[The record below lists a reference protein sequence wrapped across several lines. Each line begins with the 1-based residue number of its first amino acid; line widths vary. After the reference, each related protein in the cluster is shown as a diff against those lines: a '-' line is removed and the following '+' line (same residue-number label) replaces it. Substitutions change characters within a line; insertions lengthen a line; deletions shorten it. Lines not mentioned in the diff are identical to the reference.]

1 MAQHLDWR
9 DVETPEQPPAEAGVD
24 MFGLIWRRKWVMV
37 CVVIIATAL
46 GYLYFLQATPV
57 YRSYTQVLLI
67 KREANLSGVPEG
79 RRSSGYGYEDTIST
93 HALLIG
99 SPLIVSKAVETY
111 HLASL
116 SSLKDTDS
124 PVGAIIQGLRVT
136 RAGDRNIPD
145 PNVMDLK
152 YEGLNQRECAVILD
166 AILKTYQE
174 FLGDTYR
181 DFSEET
187 WQLISQAK
195 DVLAKQLSEKETA
208 YRQFRQESPL
218 LWVGRE
224 AANLHEARMAQ
235 IEKSRSEVLVQ
246 NAELKGRIEA
256 LVSALK
262 QGGNREALS
271 LLVREAKSHSDPT
284 RSQGSRDSLEE
295 KLFVAL
301 VDEQDLLGEFGADH
315 PKVKA
320 AQKKAAML
328 RERLGSLPLAEGSE
342 ASDFITVYIES
353 LRQQLKVDE
362 ERYQELDNR
371 FDQERQ
377 EAKKLAN
384 FQMQDEQLKAEIERL
399 KKIFDTVVK
408 RLEEMNLIKDYSGGI
423 SAKVLCAP
431 SAGYLVRPLKMMI
444 LAVACV
450 LGVVV
455 GFGIAYLIDLADKSF
470 RSPEEIRRQL
480 GLPVIG
486 HIPVIESPRKKDR
499 DRTERTGVSPILCT
513 FHQPKSRVSEA
524 YRAVRTSLYFSTQG
538 EGHKVI
544 QVTSPNPGDGK
555 TTLAANL
562 AVSMADSGKRV
573 LLVEADFRRPRVH
586 AHFGLENSV
595 GVSSVISGETEI
607 AAAIQQTQVKN
618 LWAMP
623 CGPRPH
629 NPSDL
634 LTSPQFKELIDTV
647 REQHDFVIID
657 TPPVLAVTDAS
668 VVAPRVD
675 AVLLV
680 VRLTKHTRE
689 AATRATEMLGSL
701 GARILGVIV
710 NGIGKSSNYG
720 YGSYRYGGYRY
731 GGGRYNYRYAGY
743 SYGYG
748 GSEGGGGAY
757 YSDEE
762 SDRVPKRRGIVKEET
777 RTGPEA

>member
-1 MAQHLDWR
+1 
-9 DVETPEQPPAEAGVD
+9 
-24 MFGLIWRRKWVMV
+24 
-37 CVVIIATAL
+37 
-46 GYLYFLQATPV
+46 
-57 YRSYTQVLLI
+57 
-67 KREANLSGVPEG
+67 
-79 RRSSGYGYEDTIST
+79 
-93 HALLIG
+93 
-99 SPLIVSKAVETY
+99 
-111 HLASL
+111 
-116 SSLKDTDS
+116 
-124 PVGAIIQGLRVT
+124 
-136 RAGDRNIPD
+136 
-145 PNVMDLK
+145 
-152 YEGLNQRECAVILD
+152 
-166 AILKTYQE
+166 
-174 FLGDTYR
+174 
-181 DFSEET
+181 
-187 WQLISQAK
+187 
-195 DVLAKQLSEKETA
+195 LSEKETG

-235 IEKSRSEVLVQ
+235 IEKSRSELLVQ
-246 NAELKGRIEA
+246 SAELKGRIEA
-256 LVSALK
+256 LQTALK

-271 LLVREAKSHSDPT
+271 LLAKEEKSRGNPMKA
-284 RSQGSRDSLEE
+284 QGSRDSLEE
-295 KLFVAL
+295 KLFLAL
-301 VDEQDLLGEFGADH
+301 VEEQDLLGEYGADH

-320 AQKKAAML
+320 AQKKAMML
-328 RERLGSLPLAEGSE
+328 RERLGSLPLTEGGE
-342 ASDFITVYIES
+342 TSDFILVYIDS
-353 LRQQLKVDE
+353 LRQELKVCE
-362 ERYQELDNR
+362 ERCQELDNR
-371 FDQERQ
+371 FDEERQ

-384 FQMQDEQLKAEIERL
+384 FQMQDDQYKAEIDRL

-423 SAKVLCAP
+423 SAQVLCPP
-431 SAGYLVRPLKMMI
+431 SAGYRVRPLLPMVGG
-444 LAVACV
+444 VAFAIG
-450 LGVVV
+450 LMV
-455 GFGIAYLIDLADKSF
+455 GFGLAYVIDMADKSF
-470 RSPEEIRRQL
+470 RSPEEIRRHL

-486 HIPVIESPRKKDR
+486 HIPVIEMPKKKDR
-499 DRTERTGVSPILCT
+499 ERTERTGISPILCT
-513 FHQPKSRVSEA
+513 FHQPKSRVAES

-586 AHFGLENSV
+586 AHFGLDNTV
-595 GVSSVISGETEI
+595 GVSSVIAGETEI
-607 AAAIQQTQVKN
+607 AEAIHQTAVKN

-634 LTSPQFKELIDTV
+634 LTSPQFKEMIDSV

-689 AATRATEMLGSL
+689 AAMRATEMLGAL

-720 YGSYRYGGYRY
+720 YG
-731 GGGRYNYRYAGY
+731 NYRYASYRYAGGRYGYRYSGY

-748 GSEGGGGAY
+748 SSEGSGGTY
-757 YSDEE
+757 YSDDD
-762 SDRVPKRRGIVKEET
+762 SDRAPNPNKRRGVVKEET
-777 RTGPEA
+777 RTNPEP

>member
-1 MAQHLDWR
+1 MAQHIDWR
-9 DVETPEQPPAEAGVD
+9 DVETPEQAPAEEGVD
-24 MFGLIWRRKWVMV
+24 LAGMLWRRKWILV
-37 CVVIIATAL
+37 CVTIITVAL
-46 GYLYFLQATPV
+46 GYLYYLQATPV
-57 YRSYTQVLLI
+57 YRSYTQVLLV
-67 KREANLSGVPEG
+67 KREANLSGSQEG
-79 RRSSGYGYEDTIST
+79 RRAYGYGYEDTMST

-99 SPLIVSKAVETY
+99 SPLIISKAVETY

-116 SSLKDTDS
+116 SSLKDEES
-124 PVGAIIQGLRVT
+124 PVGTIIQGLRVT
-136 RAGDRNIPD
+136 RAGDRNTPD
-145 PNVMDLK
+145 PNVMDMR
-152 YEGLNQRECAVILD
+152 YEGFNQRECAAILD

-174 FLGDTYR
+174 FLGETYR

-256 LVSALK
+256 LENALK

-271 LLVREAKSHSDPT
+271 LLAKETKSQEDPT
-284 RSQGSRDSLEE
+284 KSQGSRDSLEE
-295 KLFVAL
+295 KLFLAL
-301 VDEQDLLGEFGADH
+301 VEEQDLLGEYGADH
-315 PKVKA
+315 PKVRA
-320 AQKKAAML
+320 AQKKAMML
-328 RERLGSLPLAEGSE
+328 RERLGSLPLAESGNT
-342 ASDFITVYIES
+342 SDFILVYIES
-353 LRQQLKVDE
+353 LRQELKVGE

-371 FDQERQ
+371 FEQERQ

-384 FQMQDEQLKAEIERL
+384 FQMQDDQQKAEIERL

-408 RLEEMNLIKDYSGGI
+408 RLEEINLIKDYSGGI
-423 SAKVLCAP
+423 SAKILCPP
-431 SAGYLVRPLKMMI
+431 SAGYRVRPL
-444 LAVACV
+444 LAVIAAISCFAG
-450 LGVVV
+450 LLC
-455 GFGIAYLIDLADKSF
+455 GFGLAYLIDMADKSF

-486 HIPVIESPRKKDR
+486 HIPVIDNPGKKDR
-499 DRTERTGVSPILCT
+499 ERIERSGISPVLCT
-513 FHQPKSRVSEA
+513 FHQPKSRVAEA

-586 AHFGLENSV
+586 AHFGLDNTV
-595 GVSSVISGETEI
+595 GVSSVIAGDTEI
-607 AAAIQQTQVKN
+607 ADAIHQTPIKN

-634 LTSPQFKELIDTV
+634 LTSPQFKEMIDSV

-689 AATRATEMLGSL
+689 AATRATEMLGAL

-731 GGGRYNYRYAGY
+731 GGGRYGYRYTGY

-748 GSEGGGGAY
+748 SSGGSTGMY

-762 SDRVPKRRGIVKEET
+762 TDRVPKRRGIPKEET